1 MKVYVMT
8 IIKSNVKINIKYF
21 QMTRSMSRPTSMRIT
36 IHFNNY
42 ERFMRSF

>member
-1 MKVYVMT
+1 MKIDVMT
-8 IIKSNVKINIKYF
+8 IIKNNVKINIKYF
-21 QMTRSMSRPTSMRIT
+21 RKTRSMSRPTSMRIT